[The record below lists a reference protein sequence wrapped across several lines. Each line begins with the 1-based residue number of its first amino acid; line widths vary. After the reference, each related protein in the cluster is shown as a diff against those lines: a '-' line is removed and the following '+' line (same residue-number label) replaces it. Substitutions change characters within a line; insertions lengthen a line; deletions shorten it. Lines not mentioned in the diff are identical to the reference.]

1 MKLQEVKIRF
11 QEVNMKLRDEKMNYL
26 SGLATALKDQIHPD
40 IQVMAGDNEPPIPAH
55 RGLLVRMQHINSWF
69 RS

>member
-1 MKLQEVKIRF
+1 MKLQEEKI
-11 QEVNMKLRDEKMNYL
+11 KLEDEKMTYL
-26 SGLATALKDQIHPD
+26 SGFATALKDQIHTD

-55 RGLLVRMQHINSWF
+55 RGLFVCTQQINSLF